1 MTARTTAEASTAEV
15 PVIEVVDLTKIY
27 RTEQVQTHALAG
39 INLVVAKGEYVAVT
53 GPSGCGKSTLMA
65 ILGLLDN
72 PSSGIFRLSGHDAAH
87 LRERERAAFRN
98 RHIGFVFQAF
108 NLIGDLT
115 VAENVALP
123 LIYRGGLRRSVR
135 NARAAAIL
143 GEMGMGHRAGH
154 YPSQLSG
161 GQQQRVAIARALVT
175 EPDIILADEPTGN
188 LDSRSGEA
196 VMELLQEL
204 NTQHGTTIL
213 MVTHDM
219 HYARQARR
227 IVQIS
232 DGQVVDDDFGDVIV
246 SLHPE
251 FPNEDGRI
259 GHV

>member
-1 MTARTTAEASTAEV
+1 
-15 PVIEVVDLTKIY
+15 
-27 RTEQVQTHALAG
+27 
-39 INLVVAKGEYVAVT
+39 
-53 GPSGCGKSTLMA
+53 
-65 ILGLLDN
+65 
-72 PSSGIFRLSGHDAAH
+72 
-87 LRERERAAFRN
+87 
-98 RHIGFVFQAF
+98 
-108 NLIGDLT
+108 
-115 VAENVALP
+115 
-123 LIYRGGLRRSVR
+123 
-135 NARAAAIL
+135 
-143 GEMGMGHRAGH
+143 MGMGHRAGH